1 LLPRNKKKERLS
13 PHLYKILKSSRKNS
27 LAKYHRLKTMDSKY
41 NKLQQKGRKQ
51 LKHKEY
57 NKSLKK
63 KDKVKKF
70 NKLPRYK
77 QKLEQRSRQQ

>member
-1 LLPRNKKKERLS
+1 
-13 PHLYKILKSSRKNS
+13 
-27 LAKYHRLKTMDSKY
+27 MDSKC

-57 NKSLKK
+57 NKLLKK
-63 KDKVKKF
+63 KDKAKKF